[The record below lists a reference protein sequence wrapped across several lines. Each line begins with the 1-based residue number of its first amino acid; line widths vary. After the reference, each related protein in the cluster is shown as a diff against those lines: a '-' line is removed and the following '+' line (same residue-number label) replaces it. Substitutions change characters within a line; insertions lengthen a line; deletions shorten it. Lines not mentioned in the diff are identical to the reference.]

1 VWSFLGAQGF
11 PVITVPAGFTTETY
25 DLIRDPSAPAT
36 PESAW
41 GPGEGGGNER
51 LPGDDHTR
59 LVGPVPAKLPVG
71 MDIVARPFNEPLL
84 LKIASA
90 YTAATHHRETPKDF
104 GPLAGEP

>member
-1 VWSFLGAQGF
+1 
-11 PVITVPAGFTTETY
+11 VPAGFTTESY

-41 GPGEGGGNER
+41 GSGEGGGNER

-59 LVGPVPAKLPVG
+59 LVGPVAAKLPVG

-90 YTAATHHRETPKDF
+90 YTAATQHREAPKGY